1 MVSTDDGYV
10 VSWTA
15 NSLRAKAESAYRKT
29 HSETKVHSSAESK
42 PDEDWERERCKKFQ
56 FAPTRFFRHPLSSF
70 SHLLQS
76 TSLLPYPLSFKMQ
89 SSSGSSATA
98 DTLDAMS
105 NDEVNQVRQ
114 LLFDRDYDK
123 DCQCLLCSLLT
134 VLFLPTL

>member
-29 HSETKVHSSAESK
+29 HSETKAHSSAESK
-42 PDEDWERERCKKFQ
+42 PDEDWERERCKNFILLLLVSSDILSIL
-56 FAPTRFFRHPLSSF
+56 LSSF
-70 SHLLQS
+70 AIYL
-76 TSLLPYPLSFKMQ
+76 LLPYPLSFKMQ

-114 LLFDRDYDK
+114 LLFDHDYSN
-123 DCQCLLCSLLT
+123 DCQWLLCSLLT